1 MKAVVIGGTGATGR
15 ELVLQL
21 LANPQ
26 VESVVALVRRAFFPP
41 DPKLQEV
48 IVDFDRLEE
57 YAAYIVGDVA
67 YSTLGTTLKQAGGKE
82 KQWQVDYEYQLHFAR
97 IARRN
102 KIFTFVLL
110 SANQAHPDSRIFY
123 SRMKGKL
130 EEAIIS
136 LDFPKLIILRPG
148 FIARPNTD
156 RRMEK
161 ISLGIIGFLN
171 KIGLFRKF
179 RPISTVDLAN
189 VILNSSMNEN
199 EKDIDIWES
208 PKILGFKQSA

>member
-26 VESVVALVRRAFFPP
+26 VESVIALVRRAFFPP
-41 DPKLQEV
+41 DPKLQEI

-110 SANQAHPDSRIFY
+110 SANQAHPDARIFY

-161 ISLGIIGFLN
+161 FSLSIIGLFN
-171 KIGLFRKF
+171 KMGLFRKF
-179 RPISTVDLAN
+179 RPISTVDLAD
-189 VILNSSMNEN
+189 VILNSSLNGNERDV
-199 EKDIDIWES
+199 EIWES
-208 PKILGFKQSA
+208 AKILSFKQTA